1 MPYSCSGDMR
11 RAAGWVPHPPLWTAW
26 CTRGPVDG
34 YGYALDASTGEL
46 RWLRDGLQSNP
57 LHPPL
62 GTAWCTWGPRAT
74 TSMPCMLAIAEPW
87 PSFIGVELT

>member
-11 RAAGWVPHPPLWTAW
+11 RAAGWGPHPPLWTAW

-46 RWLRDGLQSNP
+46 RWLGDGLQ
-57 LHPPL
+57 LPPSPAVGDSVVYVGSQGHCVYAL
-62 GTAWCTWGPRAT
+62 YASDR
-74 TSMPCMLAIAEPW
+74 
-87 PSFIGVELT
+87 